1 MHADPETAHAV
12 RAGID
17 ALFDALETN
26 RLDAALACFAPDPD
40 AALIGSEAGEIAIGA
55 QAIRSFL
62 SSLLE
67 RPGPRFEMSEP
78 VALSA
83 SGDTAWF
90 AGDAIV
96 EVAGMRVPYRLA
108 GVLVRREDR
117 WLWALFSGSEPIP
130 PR

>member
-1 MHADPETAHAV
+1 MRADSETAHAI

-17 ALFDALETN
+17 ALFDALKTN
-26 RLDAALACFAPDPD
+26 RLDAALACFVPDSD
-40 AALIGSEAGEIAIGA
+40 AALVGSEAGEIAIGP
-55 QAIRSFL
+55 QAIRLFL
-62 SSLLE
+62 STLLE

-78 VALSA
+78 VTLSA

-96 EVAGMRVPYRLA
+96 EVVGMRVPYRLA
-108 GVLVRREDR
+108 GVLVRRDDR
-117 WLWALFSGSEPIP
+117 WLWALFSGSEPVP